1 MKRTAIILALLFIL
15 ALASLPVQAES
26 EPQQC
31 APVGIPWGA
40 GTPGIQPESFPF
52 LCQKCQY
59 CFQPILIYQYSVCWT
74 GYFDGCGGSYPN
86 CREPWHIKLWHTCNC
101 N

>member
-1 MKRTAIILALLFIL
+1 MKKVVVVLVLLVVMVLAGM
-15 ALASLPVQAES
+15 PVQADQGEQVC
-26 EPQQC
+26 EPI
-31 APVGIPWGA
+31 AIPWGA
-40 GTPGIQPESFPF
+40 GTPGIQPESWPF

-86 CREPWHIKLWHTCNC
+86 CREPWHIKLWRTCNC
-101 N
+101 Q

>member
-1 MKRTAIILALLFIL
+1 MKRTIVILTLLVLL
-15 ALASLPVQAES
+15 ALAAFPVKAKL
-26 EPQQC
+26 EPKQC
-31 APVGIPWGA
+31 ELVAIPWGA
-40 GTPGIQPESFPF
+40 GTPGIQPESWPF

-59 CFQPILIYQYSVCWT
+59 CMQPLGLYQYGVCWT

-86 CREPWHIKLWHTCNC
+86 CREPWHIPIFKTCNC